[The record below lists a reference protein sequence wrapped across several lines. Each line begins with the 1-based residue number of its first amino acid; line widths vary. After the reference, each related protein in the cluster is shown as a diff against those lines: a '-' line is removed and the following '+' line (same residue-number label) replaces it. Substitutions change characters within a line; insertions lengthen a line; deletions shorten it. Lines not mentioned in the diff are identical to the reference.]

1 MSNLARYFLSKGKR
15 VGGYDRVETK
25 LTRQLQREGA
35 FVHHVDDP
43 VAIPAEFID
52 KKQTLV
58 VYTPAVPASHRE
70 LTFFQRKGVYYSQAG
85 ATAGRGDPDQR
96 CRLRGGH
103 AREDHRVEYDCP
115 SAKAVENRLQ
125 RLLGGS
131 VEKLR
136 QQPAAV

>member
-58 VYTPAVPASHRE
+58 YTPAVPASHRE
-70 LTFFQRKGVYYSQAG
+70 PTFFQQGVTILKRAQL
-85 ATAGRGDPDQR
+85 GRGDLTSDAVCVAARTGRPP
-96 CRLRGGH
+96 CR
-103 AREDHRVEYDCP
+103 V
-115 SAKAVENRLQ
+115 
-125 RLLGGS
+125 
-131 VEKLR
+131 
-136 QQPAAV
+136 